1 MEEKMKNWS
10 PFVFV
15 GVLLVLIGPG
25 TVATIIAENWRI
37 PRSARD
43 RGGWVKFALGI
54 IGFLVGICL
63 ITFGCGAS
71 VPQPTDPVTV
81 EVSVCEPTLGGT
93 LGQYYRLKIWRR
105 GEGVCEAM
113 LESSEERRRAICAV
127 AEDDIDRLDR
137 ELDAYLA
144 SGRDDCY
151 SGPVFNEM
159 QDLVEEKRQ
168 TGTLCR
174 EP

>member
-1 MEEKMKNWS
+1 MGRNVS
-10 PFVFV
+10 TVVFT
-15 GVLLVLIGPG
+15 GVFCVVSGTAIIGALIQ
-25 TVATIIAENWRI
+25 ENWKVKWH
-37 PRSARD
+37 AWD
-43 RGGWVKFALGI
+43 AGEQRGAWLGAI
-54 IGFLVGICL
+54 VVLVGLCL
-63 ITFGCGAS
+63 AVFGCGARE
-71 VPQPTDPVTV
+71 PEPTDPVTV

-168 TGTLCR
+168 AGTLCR